1 MEVCKEVTVC
11 EQIFSA
17 GVRRGICSVAG
28 GNGILGLCDLL
39 ENPWQDARGF
49 CDG

>member
-1 MEVCKEVTVC
+1 MC

-17 GVRRGICSVAG
+17 GVRREICSVAG
-28 GNGILGLCDLL
+28 GSGILGLCELL
-39 ENPWQDARGF
+39 ENPRRDARGF